1 MTQNPAAESP
11 AETVMEMQGVAIS
24 SQALPDQAAVE
35 DVNWTVRRG
44 EYWVIAGMHGAG
56 KSDFMATAAGL
67 LPPLQ
72 GNYHLFGCEMPIFE
86 DHLLKERLRL
96 GMVFEN
102 GQLLQNLN
110 LEENVS
116 LPLRY
121 HRPKTSAEELSAL
134 LEVTGLTQVADRLP
148 ANVSRSW
155 QKRAGLARALALQ
168 PEVLLV
174 DDPLSGLDLRHGR
187 WWVEFL
193 RELSTG
199 HACLNNRP
207 LTLIVTTED
216 LRPWRG
222 FGAHFALL
230 RDKRFIPLGRQDD
243 IAGHTEMLVRELL
256 AEHENPTQK

>member
-1 MTQNPAAESP
+1 MTQNSSAEAPAKP
-11 AETVMEMQGVAIS
+11 VIEMQGVAIS
-24 SQALPDQAAVE
+24 SQASPDQPVIK

-44 EYWVIAGMHGAG
+44 EYWVIAGMHAMG
-56 KSDFMATAAGL
+56 KSDFMATTAGL
-67 LPPLQ
+67 LPPLE
-72 GNYHLFGCEMPIFE
+72 GSYHFFGHEMPIFE
-86 DHLLKERLRL
+86 DHLLAERLRL

-102 GQLLQNLN
+102 GQLLQHLN
-110 LEENVS
+110 LEENVA

-121 HRPKTSAEELSAL
+121 HRLKSEATEVAAL
-134 LEVTGLTQVADRLP
+134 LETTGLTHVANEVP

-155 QKRAGLARALALQ
+155 QKRAGLARALVLQ

-174 DDPLSGLDLRHGR
+174 DDPLSGLDLRHNR
-187 WWVEFL
+187 WWIDFM

-199 HACLNNRP
+199 HGCLNNRP

-230 RDKRFIPLGRQDD
+230 QDNCFTPLGRQAD
-243 IAGHTEMLVRELL
+243 IGGHTQPLVRELL
-256 AEHENPTQK
+256 AEH